1 MEKSEGIGL
10 AIAATGH
17 LALLGILS
25 APLLWPED
33 EKPISPTITVQ
44 LADEIGLEAATP
56 NPSETAS
63 LSGAP
68 DIGEPQEDASEALSP
83 DNADIPDAAPTPSPT
98 PAASPRPA
106 PKKPKPPAAA
116 PKPPAKP
123 APTPKKPRNT
133 NFNEQFADGVGGNDP
148 APSQNDAPAKA
159 SAQQVAA
166 LNSIIANQIKPHWTA
181 PTGADAELLV
191 TRVSW
196 SLSSNGSLTGTMSCR
211 QVGKVTPSNRPQ
223 VDLHCERAKA
233 AIKRAAPFSSL
244 PDKFYDEWK
253 SVVFNFDRRT

>member
-25 APLLWPED
+25 VPLLWPED

-44 LADEIGLEAATP
+44 LSDEIGLEAATP
-56 NPSETAS
+56 NPSIETA
-63 LSGAP
+63 P
-68 DIGEPQEDASEALSP
+68 SEAPELGEV
-83 DNADIPDAAPTPSPT
+83 DPDAALAPLEAPVTAPIQPRAETPKPSAKPPPKPVERK
-98 PAASPRPA
+98 PADTPA
-106 PKKPKPPAAA
+106 PKPE
-116 PKPPAKP
+116 
-123 APTPKKPRNT
+123 KKPRGSRIGKD
-133 NFNEQFADGVGGNDP
+133 FLKGVGSTDSESADP
-148 APSQNDAPAKA
+148 NPPAKA

-196 SLSSNGSLTGTMSCR
+196 SMTSNGSLTGSMTCK
-211 QVGKVTPSNRPQ
+211 QVGQVTPSNRPQ